1 MAYFHSPTIITNGLV
16 LCLDAANGE
25 SFRGEPTTNLTTD
38 TPSMNGWA
46 GGYTLVDT
54 NTKTFLIET
63 RQDNATTT
71 SAWRTFYWSVSA
83 YVGQTITIS
92 GDVEFVS
99 ESNATFRDITI
110 GQGNTGAFPFHI
122 NGSDAADK
130 VVVSTKPIN
139 KIRMMWT
146 GVINATGIVGFTQWI
161 NNVTANGGN
170 SILRISNVQIEAKPY
185 ATPFVNGSR
194 GTTVATGGG
203 FGDLS
208 GNGNNGELV
217 NGPTYNSGNLGSLSF
232 DGVDDYVSIPSFTFT
247 PYCLDFWLYNNNV
260 VPGNDAAIGGPS
272 TYQTL
277 IAYGYP
283 AGVNLGGWT
292 GGATN
297 EALHIW
303 STTGGNKLTY
313 TQTAVPIGYH
323 NWVFNWN
330 GSNYDIWVDGVKQ
343 TVYASTSG
351 HALLQTFTSTIRLAN
366 NNSSYYFNGKIYS
379 FKLYTSQLN
388 DSQILQN
395 YNATKGR
402 YGL

>member
-1 MAYFHSPTIITNGLV
+1 MAYFHSPTISTNGLV

-25 SFRGEPTTNLTTD
+25 SFRGEPTTNLANTD
-38 TPSMNGWA
+38 FSRTIQFHRQGDYGNAGSISDAPEKGAGWKKITITNRGSNFRIA
-46 GGYTLVDT
+46 QFPYISHPT
-54 NTKTFLIET
+54 NTVRTYSVEVDFALTTGYYLVIDGFNGFGPSQNTNGTKSFTV
-63 RQDNATTT
+63 TTT
-71 SAWRTFYWSVSA
+71 TN
-83 YVGQTITIS
+83 S
-92 GDVEFVS
+92 GALAIFLYH
-99 ESNATFRDITI
+99 
-110 GQGNTGAFPFHI
+110 NT
-122 NGSDAADK
+122 
-130 VVVSTKPIN
+130 
-139 KIRMMWT
+139 T
-146 GVINATGIVGFTQWI
+146 GVSGLNDVIYYRNYQVENKA
-161 NNVTANGGN
+161 
-170 SILRISNVQIEAKPY
+170 Y
-185 ATPFVNGSR
+185 ATPFTETSR

-203 FGDLS
+203 FGDLT

-217 NGPTYNSGNLGSLSF
+217 NGTTYNSSNLGSLVF